1 MTTQKAKTA
10 NETLWGI
17 HCFYEME
24 PLFLEKNTIAVGWS
38 ELGDL
43 SKTEATKAAIK
54 ELVAGAYPQKKPAG
68 IANWAGQVY
77 RFVHEMKIGDL
88 VVFSAKSD
96 RQVHIGRIEGPYT
109 FAPRLSENSPHT
121 RKVKWIRAVPRT
133 NFSQGALY
141 ELGSALTLF
150 QLKNYADEFRGAAE
164 GKVHAPP
171 VDEDPTVVAVQ
182 HDVEETTRDF
192 ILKTLAQETKGHPF
206 AHFVAHLLNAM
217 GYRTRLAAEGP
228 DGGVDIIAHRD
239 ALGFEPPL
247 IKVQVK
253 SSDGGNIGDPVV
265 SSLYG
270 KISNDEYGLFV
281 TLGGFTPK
289 ARTFAQSKSNLRLV
303 NGEELVKLI
312 LEHYERFDAKYKSLL
327 PLRRVYIPVPVDE
340 PA

>member
-1 MTTQKAKTA
+1 MQKPPKTA
-10 NETLWGI
+10 TETLWGI

-24 PLFLEKNTIAVGWS
+24 PLFLERSTIAVGWP
-38 ELGDL
+38 EVGDL
-43 SKTEATKAAIK
+43 AKVEATRPAVKAVVTAT
-54 ELVAGAYPQKKPAG
+54 YPQKKPAA
-68 IANWAGQVY
+68 IANWAGQLF
-77 RFVHEMKIGDL
+77 RFVFEMKVGDL
-88 VVFSAKSD
+88 VFFSAKSD
-96 RQVHIGRIEGPYT
+96 RQVHIGRIEGTYVY
-109 FAPRLSENSPHT
+109 APKVSEEAPHT
-121 RKVKWIRAVPRT
+121 RKVKWIRAVPRSDL
-133 NFSQGALY
+133 SQGALY

-150 QLKNYADEFRGAAE
+150 QLKTYAEEFRAAAE

-171 VDEDPTVVAVQ
+171 IDEDSTVVAVQ
-182 HDVEETTRDF
+182 HDVEETTRDY

-206 AHFVAHLLNAM
+206 AHFVEHLLNAM

-253 SSDGGNIGDPVV
+253 STDGGNIGDPVV

-270 KISNDEYGLFV
+270 KIGNDEYGLFV
-281 TLGGFTPK
+281 TLGGFTAK
-289 ARTFAQSKSNLRLV
+289 ARTFAQSKSNLRLI

-327 PLRRVYIPVPVDE
+327 PLRRVYIPVPSD
-340 PA
+340 ALT